1 MDKFFRSIG
10 HFFKKIWD
18 WIKTTAWVQPVLIV
32 ILVFLVIF
40 SFSSSSPLMKW
51 IKGLSN
57 SDPTGEFYEDH
68 QVRFVDL
75 YSDVYP
81 DCAEGKLP
89 DGKSHKTLLKD
100 SKTEYT
106 YVLFVTDT
114 AKETNVKT
122 FYNNVIS
129 KNGKEKL
136 YVVNFNDG
144 DHSSSTYYNSGWV
157 DDGGKVYYNYL
168 FTHLYEFYNDSTT
181 YDNYCNEFEA
191 KYKYSP
197 KYTETWEIKD
207 PTGENPSSEIDFPV
221 ICKYNKGELID
232 FRFLDLSSSYKDNYS
247 LSELL
252 SDFYFGV

>member
-32 ILVFLVIF
+32 VLVFLVIF

-68 QVRFVDL
+68 KVRFVDL

-81 DCAEGKLP
+81 DCKEGKLP
-89 DGKSHKTLLKD
+89 DGEKHKTLLKD
-100 SKTEYT
+100 STKEYT

-114 AKETNVKT
+114 AKEANIKT
-122 FYNNVIS
+122 FYNEYLRN
-129 KNGKEKL
+129 NKEKL

-144 DHSSSTYYNSGWV
+144 NHNKSTYYNSGWV
-157 DDGGKVYYNYL
+157 DDGGKVYYEYL
-168 FTHLYEFYNDSTT
+168 FSHLYNFYNDSVT
-181 YDNYCNEFEA
+181 YENYCDKFQA
-191 KYKYSP
+191 KYTYSP
-197 KYTETWEIKD
+197 KYTEVWEIKD
-207 PTGENPSSEIDFPV
+207 PNSDASNEIDFPV
-221 ICKYNKGELID
+221 LCKYNKEELID
-232 FRFLDLSSSYKDNYS
+232 FRFLDLTTSYKDNLN

-252 SDFYFGV
+252 EDFYLGV